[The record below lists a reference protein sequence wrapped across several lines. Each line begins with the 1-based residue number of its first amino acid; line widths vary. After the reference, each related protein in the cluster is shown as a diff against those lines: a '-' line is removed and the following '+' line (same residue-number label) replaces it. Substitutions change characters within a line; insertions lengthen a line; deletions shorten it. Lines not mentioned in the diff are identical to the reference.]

1 MGLNIQYEYGQ
12 TPLDPEELEG
22 LKIHSISS
30 KAELDE
36 LEQHNIE
43 EAMIWVMSIKMHF
56 EKIISEKFI
65 LELHKRMYKN
75 VWNWAGAFRT
85 REKNLGVLPYMIS
98 IDLKCLLDDTLF
110 WINHQTYSSHE
121 IAIRFKH
128 RLVSIHCFP
137 NGNGRHS
144 RLMADI
150 IMEKVFKLKPLTW
163 GMNQVGADKVQIR
176 NEYIKAIKLAD
187 QHNYQPLIQFALS

>member
-1 MGLNIQYEYGQ
+1 MGLNLQYEYGQ

-22 LKIHSISS
+22 IKIYSIST

-36 LEQHNIE
+36 HEQKNIE
-43 EAMIWVMSIKMHF
+43 EAILWAKRLKLPN

-65 LELHKRMYKN
+65 KDLHKNMFKN
-75 VWNWAGAFRT
+75 VWKWAGKFRT
-85 REKNLGVLPYMIS
+85 SEKNIGVKSYI
-98 IDLKCLLDDTLF
+98 IATELKILLDDTLF
-110 WINHQTYSSHE
+110 WIENKTYPADE

-128 RLVSIHCFP
+128 RLVFIHCFP

-150 IMEKVFKLKPLTW
+150 IMEKIFNLTPFSW
-163 GMNQVGADKVQIR
+163 GIYQVGVEKEQMRA
-176 NEYIKAIKLAD
+176 EYINAVKAAD
-187 QHNYQPLIQFALS
+187 NHDYQPLLHFSQS

>member
-1 MGLNIQYEYGQ
+1 MGLNLQYEYGQ

-22 LKIHSISS
+22 IKIYSIST

-36 LEQHNIE
+36 HEQKNIE
-43 EAMIWVMSIKMHF
+43 EAILWAKKLKLPN

-65 LELHKRMYKN
+65 KDLHKNMYKN
-75 VWNWAGAFRT
+75 VWKWAGKFRT
-85 REKNLGVLPYMIS
+85 SEKNIGVKSYI
-98 IDLKCLLDDTLF
+98 IATELKILLDDTLF
-110 WINHQTYSSHE
+110 WIENKTYPADE

-128 RLVSIHCFP
+128 RLVFIHCFP

-150 IMEKVFKLKPLTW
+150 IMEKIFNLTPFSW
-163 GMNQVGADKVQIR
+163 GIYQVGVEKEQMRA
-176 NEYIKAIKLAD
+176 EYINAVKAAD
-187 QHNYQPLIQFALS
+187 NHDYQPLLHFSQS